1 MHVGIG
7 NYGLQPKMLEL
18 IAKLQMRV
26 VIDCVGSGMD
36 ITALKITRYSSDD
49 YTSSG
54 SITTYGVQQHGC
66 QP

>member
-18 IAKLQMRV
+18 SAKLQMRV

-49 YTSSG
+49 YTSSS